1 MKGVVNMATT
11 NLNIRID
18 EDIKKQA
25 EEIFTALGL
34 STSAA
39 FNIFAKTVVRERRI
53 PFELTLNTPNAET
66 LAAIKEVEEMKKNP
80 ALGKNYNSAAEML
93 DDIE

>member
-1 MKGVVNMATT
+1 MATT

-25 EEIFTALGL
+25 EEIFSALGL

-53 PFELTLNTPNAET
+53 PFELTLNTPNAKT
-66 LAAIKEVEEMKKNP
+66 LAAFKEVEEMKKNP
-80 ALGKNYNSAAEML
+80 AHVKGYNSAAEML

>member
-1 MKGVVNMATT
+1 MATT

-80 ALGKNYNSAAEML
+80 ALGKSYNSVADML
-93 DDIE
+93 EDIE